1 MSMWIEDKYIGLVSP
16 QLEVFKRVKD
26 NHYNFRCPFCGDSK
40 KSKWKA
46 RGYVYPIK
54 ERLNF
59 KCHNC
64 GHGTNL
70 GGLLEHVDPF
80 LAKQYRVERFKE
92 GKTKSVPVDV
102 QDTPTVFKPAF
113 KEKTVLDKVLS
124 KAIVSKDAT
133 DYLASR
139 GIASDL
145 WPMFYYA
152 EKWSDVEGLD
162 PQLEDTLIGDE
173 PRLIIPFYDADGAL
187 VAVQGRALDDNP
199 RRYLTAKIQKDKPLI
214 FNLDKVKLNERH
226 YVTEGPFDSLFLPN
240 AMAVGGSDLKRV
252 PHNEHTVYVFDN
264 QPRNAELVRII
275 SELPDTY
282 NVCIWPNNIE
292 HKDINDMILAGL
304 EVEDIIN
311 NNTYNGLRRKLAFSK
326 WSKV

>member
-1 MSMWIEDKYIGLVSP
+1 MWIEDKYIGLVSP
-16 QLEVFKRVKD
+16 QLEVFKKLKD
-26 NHYNFRCPFCGDSK
+26 NNYNFRCPFCGDSK

-54 ERLNF
+54 DRLNF

-70 GGLLEHVDPF
+70 NGLLTLVDPF

-92 GKTKSVPVDV
+92 GKGSANSRVY
-102 QDTPTVFKPAF
+102 TVESKVKDFAPKF
-113 KEKTVLDKVLS
+113 KEKSVLDNVLY
-124 KAIVSKDAT
+124 KALVNKDAL
-133 DYLASR
+133 DYLQSR
-139 GIASDL
+139 DIPSDR
-145 WPMFYYA
+145 WGEFYYA
-152 EKWSDVEGLD
+152 ERWSDVEGLD
-162 PQLEDTLIGDE
+162 PVLEDTLIGGE
-173 PRLIIPFYDADGAL
+173 PRLIIPFYDQDGSL

-214 FNLDKVKLNERH
+214 YNLNKVKFNERH
-226 YVTEGPFDSLFLPN
+226 YVTEGPFDSLFLTN

-275 SELPDTY
+275 EDLPDTY
-282 NVCIWPNNIE
+282 NTCIWPSSIE
-292 HKDINDMILAGL
+292 YKDINDMIQAGL
-304 EVEDIIN
+304 EVEHIIN
-311 NNTYNGLRRKLAFSK
+311 TNTFNGLRRKLAFSK
-326 WSKV
+326 WRKV